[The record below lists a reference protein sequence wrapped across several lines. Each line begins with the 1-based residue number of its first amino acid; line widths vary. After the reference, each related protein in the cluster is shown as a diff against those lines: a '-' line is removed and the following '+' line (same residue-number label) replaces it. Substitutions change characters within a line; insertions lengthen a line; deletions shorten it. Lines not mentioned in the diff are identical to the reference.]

1 MVEKAGHFPLERG
14 LSIEKPNLSLPNF
27 QRLLNCN
34 QRRAADPANVP
45 YASCYNSLRTARY
58 GSRLDLFHNS
68 INTP

>member
-1 MVEKAGHFPLERG
+1 MMGEGWTLPLERG

-27 QRLLNCN
+27 QRLLNCD